1 MKAYRKK
8 RLLLCGFIIPDKRSS
23 GKYLYKISGS
33 EHTGRSEYLIK
44 TVLSDVLS
52 VRKGPESALLF
63 LTWKSAITP
72 HAADLPQKEVSSM
85 SRTMTRDLT
94 EGRPLKL
101 IVSFALPLL
110 FGVLFQQFYSF
121 VDTAIVGRFLGA
133 ERLAAVGATG
143 AVNFLV
149 IGMCL
154 GLCSGFSIPIAQ
166 AFGAKNETEMRRC
179 VWHAIMLSAILSLL
193 FAVVSA
199 LLCKPLLRLMNT
211 PEEIIDDSASYIGII
226 FAAIPCCIL
235 YNMAGGILR
244 ALGDS
249 RTPVFFLILASLIN
263 VVLDLFLIIVCG
275 MDVAG
280 AAVATAVSQLLAGI
294 GCVIV
299 MIRRFPVLRLNRDDR
314 HFDPVLAKKMLGT
327 GLPMGLQFSITAIG
341 SVLVQWS
348 VNGLGVNAVAAVSG
362 AVKLSAFFAC
372 FFDALATTIATYAG
386 QNMGARKLDRI
397 HQGLRCTAGVGFV
410 YCLVT
415 FGVVMLFSGPLLG
428 MFIDA
433 NAAPE
438 VTTMGI
444 QYLTINVAF
453 YIPLLFVNILRL
465 SIQGMGFTR
474 VAMLAGLSEMIA
486 RSAIAL
492 FVVPAVG
499 FTGACFASPAAWILA
514 DLFLFPCY
522 FQIMRTLRQR
532 LLPDTDEFRNN
543 ANIIHLHK
551 AA

>member
-1 MKAYRKK
+1 
-8 RLLLCGFIIPDKRSS
+8 
-23 GKYLYKISGS
+23 
-33 EHTGRSEYLIK
+33 
-44 TVLSDVLS
+44 
-52 VRKGPESALLF
+52 
-63 LTWKSAITP
+63 
-72 HAADLPQKEVSSM
+72 M
-85 SRTMTRDLT
+85 SRIMTHDLT

-101 IVSFALPLL
+101 IVSFALPLM
-110 FGVLFQQFYSF
+110 FGVLFQQLYSF

-149 IGMCL
+149 IGLCL
-154 GLCSGFSIPIAQ
+154 GLCSGFSIPIAH
-166 AFGAKNETEMRRC
+166 AFGAKDEPEIRRC
-179 VWHAIMLSAILSLL
+179 VWHAIVLSGVLSLL
-193 FAVVSA
+193 FAVLSTV
-199 LLCKPLLRLMNT
+199 LCKPLLRLMNT
-211 PEEIIDDSASYIGII
+211 PEEIIDHSARYIGII

-249 RTPVFFLILASLIN
+249 RTPVLFLILASLVNIA
-263 VVLDLFLIIVCG
+263 LDLFLIIVCG

-294 GCVIV
+294 GCVVV
-299 MIRRFPVLRLNRDDR
+299 MIHRFPVLHLSREDR
-314 HFDPVLAKKMLGT
+314 HFDHTLAKKMLGT

-348 VNGLGVNAVAAVSG
+348 VNGLGVNAVAAVSS

-372 FFDALATTIATYAG
+372 FFDALATTMATYAG

-397 HQGLRCTAGVGFV
+397 NQGLRCTAGLGIV
-410 YCLVT
+410 YCLLA
-415 FGVVMLFSGPLLG
+415 FGIVILFAGPMLGL
-428 MFIDA
+428 FIDA
-433 NAAPE
+433 DAAPE
-438 VTTMGI
+438 VTAMGK
-444 QYLTINVAF
+444 QYLTVNVAF
-453 YIPLLFVNILRL
+453 YIPLLFVNIVRL

-474 VAMLAGLSEMIA
+474 VAMLAGISEMVA
-486 RSAIAL
+486 RSVIAL

-499 FTGACFASPAAWILA
+499 FAGACFASPAAWILA

-532 LLPDTDEFRNN
+532 LLPDTGEYKGNSKITR
-543 ANIIHLHK
+543 LPK